1 MASEYLKWKYRDVK
15 PREKKEL
22 TPAEKRK
29 TWWYYHKWRLA
40 AGIVLVLAGAG
51 ILRQVLGVGRVEPD

>member
-15 PREKKEL
+15 PRETKEL

-29 TWWYYHKWRLA
+29 NWWHYHKWHILTGVVLA
-40 AGIVLVLAGAG
+40 AALASL
-51 ILRQVLGVGRVEPD
+51 I